1 MIYRFAVTAILLFAT
16 QTACAEHLIQSSK
29 YARSQTAPTTR
40 PEFEVASIRPSNPQ
54 WPQINVGVHVDG
66 AQVRFSLFNL
76 VTYIGYAYEIP
87 PYQVEGP
94 DWMGPAFFDIAAKIP
109 EGANPTQVRAMLR
122 TLLADRFDVKV
133 HRETR
138 EVPVY
143 ALEIARG
150 GLKMKELPPDPAL
163 DLEQQGADN
172 MSMTIQSTGGVY
184 NLGNGAYFSVGDKG
198 FEAEKLSMLSLS
210 RAIRPFLDRPVLD
223 MTNLKGAYDFVLNVT
238 PEDRIGM
245 MIRSAINA
253 GVTLPPQ
260 ALKALD
266 NASGDSFTA
275 ALEKIGLVLTP
286 RKGPLEVIVVDSART
301 TPSDN

>member
-1 MIYRFAVTAILLFAT
+1 MLSRSIFVIVTVFLVLSTIVL
-16 QTACAEHLIQSSK
+16 
-29 YARSQTAPTTR
+29 SQTR
-40 PEFEVASIRPSNPQ
+40 LEFEVASIRPSNPQ
-54 WPQINVGVHVDG
+54 GAQINIGKHVDG
-66 AQVRFSLFNL
+66 AQVRFTLFNL
-76 VTYIGYAYEIP
+76 ITLVGYAYEIP

-94 DWMGPAFFDIAAKIP
+94 DWIGSAFYDIAAKMP
-109 EGANPTQVRAMLR
+109 EGTGPTQVRVMLR
-122 TLLADRFDVKV
+122 TLLSDRFGLKV
-133 HRETR
+133 HRATR

-143 ALEIARG
+143 ALEVAKG

-163 DLEQQGADN
+163 DPEHQGEEN
-172 MSMTIQSTGGVY
+172 MSLSIQATGGVY
-184 NLGNGAYFSVGDKG
+184 NLGNGAYFSVDDRG
-198 FEAEKLSMLSLS
+198 FEGKKLSMRYLS
-210 RAIRPFLDRPVLD
+210 RAIRPFFDRPVLD
-223 MTNLKGAYDFVLNVT
+223 MTNLKGTYDFVLNVT
-238 PEDRIGM
+238 PEDRIAM

-286 RKGPLEVIVVDSART
+286 RKGPVEVVVVDSVQK

>member
-1 MIYRFAVTAILLFAT
+1 MLSRSVLLAVIAFVVLSTSAI
-16 QTACAEHLIQSSK
+16 
-29 YARSQTAPTTR
+29 SQTR

-54 WPQINVGVHVDG
+54 GAQINVGMHVDG
-66 AQVRFSLFNL
+66 AQVRFTLFNL
-76 VTYIGYAYEIP
+76 ITFVGYAYEIP

-94 DWMGPAFFDIAAKIP
+94 DWIGSAFYDIAAKMP
-109 EGANPTQVRAMLR
+109 EGTSPTQVRAMLR
-122 TLLADRFDVKV
+122 TLLSDRFGLKV

-143 ALEIARG
+143 ALELAKG
-150 GLKMKELPPDPAL
+150 GLKMKELPPDPDL
-163 DLEQQGADN
+163 DPEHQGEEN
-172 MSMTIQSTGGVY
+172 MSISIQATGGVY
-184 NLGNGAYFSVGDKG
+184 NLGNGAYFSVDDKG
-198 FEAEKLSMLSLS
+198 FEGKKLSMRYLS

-238 PEDRIGM
+238 PEDRIAM

-275 ALEKIGLVLTP
+275 ALDRLGLVLMP
-286 RKGPLEVIVVDSART
+286 RKGPVEVVVVDSVQK

>member
-1 MIYRFAVTAILLFAT
+1 MLSRSVLLAVTAFVVLSTSAF
-16 QTACAEHLIQSSK
+16 
-29 YARSQTAPTTR
+29 SQTR

-54 WPQINVGVHVDG
+54 GAQINVGMHVDG
-66 AQVRFSLFNL
+66 AQVRFTLFNL
-76 VTYIGYAYEIP
+76 ITFVGYAYEIP

-94 DWMGPAFFDIAAKIP
+94 DWIGSAFYDIAAKMP
-109 EGANPTQVRAMLR
+109 EGTSPTQVRAMLR
-122 TLLADRFDVKV
+122 TLLSDRFGLKV

-143 ALEIARG
+143 ALELAKG
-150 GLKMKELPPDPAL
+150 GLKMKELPPDPDL
-163 DLEQQGADN
+163 DPEHQGEEN
-172 MSMTIQSTGGVY
+172 MSISIQATGGVY
-184 NLGNGAYFSVGDKG
+184 NLGNGAYFSVDDKG
-198 FEAEKLSMLSLS
+198 FEGKKLSMRYLS

-238 PEDRIGM
+238 PEDRIAM

-275 ALEKIGLVLTP
+275 ALDRLGLVLMP
-286 RKGPLEVIVVDSART
+286 RKGPVEVVVVDSVQK

>member
-1 MIYRFAVTAILLFAT
+1 M
-16 QTACAEHLIQSSK
+16 
-29 YARSQTAPTTR
+29 SQTR
-40 PEFEVASIRPSNPQ
+40 LEFEVASIRPSNPQ
-54 WPQINVGVHVDG
+54 GTQINIGMHVDG
-66 AQVRFSLFNL
+66 AQVRFTLFNL
-76 VTYIGYAYEIP
+76 ITYVGYAYEIP

-94 DWMGPAFFDIAAKIP
+94 DWIGSAFYDIAAKMP
-109 EGANPTQVRAMLR
+109 DGTNPTQVRAMLR
-122 TLLADRFDVKV
+122 TLLSDRFGIKV

-143 ALEIARG
+143 ALEVVKG

-163 DLEQQGADN
+163 DPEHQGEEN
-172 MSMTIQSTGGVY
+172 MSMTIQGTGGVY
-184 NLGNGAYFSVGDKG
+184 NLGNGAYFSVGEKG
-198 FEAEKLSMLSLS
+198 FEGKKLSIRYVS

-223 MTNLKGAYDFVLNVT
+223 MTNLKGTYDFVLNVT
-238 PEDRIGM
+238 PEDRIAM

-275 ALEKIGLVLTP
+275 ALEKLGLVLTP
-286 RKGPLEVIVVDSART
+286 RKGPVEVVVVDSVQK